1 MIRRFT
7 AAISALA
14 ILSGMLAAI
23 EVEARIV
30 TVDADTRPNLP
41 DMVHRK
47 SWFWGAKDTLQ

>member
-14 ILSGMLAAI
+14 ILSGMLGVV
-23 EVEARIV
+23 EVEACIV
-30 TVDADTRPNLP
+30 TVDADTRPNLL

-47 SWFWGAKDTLQ
+47 NWFWGAKDTQQ

>member
-14 ILSGMLAAI
+14 ILSGTLGPI
-23 EVEARIV
+23 EVEGRIV

-47 SWFWGAKDTLQ
+47 NWFWGAKDTLQ